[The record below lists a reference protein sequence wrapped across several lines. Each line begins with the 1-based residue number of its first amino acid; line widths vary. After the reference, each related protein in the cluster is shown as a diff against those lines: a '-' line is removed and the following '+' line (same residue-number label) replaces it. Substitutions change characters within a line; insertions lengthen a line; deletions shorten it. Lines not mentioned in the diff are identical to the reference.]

1 MKSLTIRTALPALL
15 AGALNCLN
23 AQAQTTVVSADPD
36 GNPNGVY
43 VVYSAAVDPASSTT
57 ASNYSLTNATGV
69 TVPITGAALAG
80 DDVTVTLNLGASLQA
95 GQSYGLTINNVM
107 DSSGV
112 YISPNP
118 ATTNFTFGPNITAT
132 FNFDN
137 AGDPLYGTNSLG
149 AAVASTI
156 GDSAAV
162 IPGGFEPGGNM
173 LEMGADIVNHYFDWT
188 VPDLAGGAPIDQ
200 LSASFKMVL
209 GSPINEF
216 GAGEG
221 LSVNWAPDAT
231 NAIGPNEGGP
241 YWDQGGGTGLI
252 VEFHTDNSGAG
263 SLGQGIFVKWGGNSS
278 ANIVLFSPMQPWT
291 NAPATSFSNALD
303 VAFSVVEDG
312 TFNMTYGANVV
323 FTNAMIP
330 GFHAQA
336 GGLVVFASRVGFV
349 AEYCWI
355 DDVAITESQAIG
367 PVRVRT
373 QPADATAPENSSVT
387 FTVGAAGAPPF
398 TYQWFS
404 NAVAIVDA
412 TNAAYSTPLT
422 LYANNGDRYSVAV
435 SNAFSGVL
443 SSNAILTITKDTAGA
458 HALSVGSVDGQSIG
472 VLFDTYIDAAS
483 AGKPANY
490 LVNGGAVSVTAAS
503 ARANIANYGDPEVNY
518 APSYLRTV
526 RLTLASTVAGG
537 YTVTVTSNVL
547 SRTGLRV
554 PQTTLTGTVAAM
566 LDLDLG
572 TYLGSASGDPL
583 TAGEAFSDG
592 ANQIE
597 VLGGG
602 SGMMGIGAS
611 TDTDHGN
618 FAYDAAPRNGNFD
631 VVADATFLT
640 PTDPSAEG
648 GVMARVDPTDVYSPA
663 IAIEVFPAGGNNT
676 YQTAMRASEADDGA
690 SWAATG
696 APANG
701 AAPAQWPNNWLRLRR
716 VGPTFYGYGSADG
729 VEWTLI
735 GLTTQ
740 DTNAFPA
747 VEYVGLLATAS
758 NNDGRLCEA
767 DFSNWGP
774 LSYPGA
780 VVSITNDLRANY
792 TNGQNGSQTFILGAG
807 VSGPNV
813 SPGDLTYQWQRAE
826 PAAPTVFNNILD
838 GTGNSNQYITPLL
851 TVAADNGAE
860 YRCIAFVGD
869 VTTGHAA
876 TSTVAT
882 LTVTLQGAPPYM
894 VSAGADGTFQQITI
908 MFDGA
913 VDGTTVTVPPA
924 TYTITPAAGGSPIG
938 VTGETPVVNSSQ
950 NTVGVVLTLASP
962 LSPGAYYRLSVSG
975 VKDLAGNLIDNTPVP
990 GGKQRL
996 VASWALAYGYLK
1008 FERWQGPDYP
1018 SGTAITI
1025 DDITAVFNGSLYTN
1039 AIGNN
1044 RYPNSPDFVQM
1055 IPISGFPNGS
1065 DFYHPAYT
1073 SAGDVYN
1080 FGAQISGFFVPPTN
1094 GTYQFY
1100 CRGNDG
1106 NAIYVSGD
1114 STLPDPTTVQPVAA
1128 DNQNYTGPTSW
1139 RYSITNVSAGMVNG
1153 AMYNPTPITMKGG
1166 QPYGIVALFQQG
1178 TGGSFIEFTWG
1189 IPGAPTIW
1197 NGDSV
1202 NAGISSSYRIQA
1214 GLVTNTYNIKGTNI
1228 ATYVDPVLSGI
1239 IASGPTD
1246 TTASAGSTATFS
1258 VSASATLR
1266 AGTASVSVPVLYQWA
1281 RNGLSLSG
1289 ATGTSYTT
1297 PVLALA
1303 DNNSVFSVVMSV
1315 AGASFMTLTNSGTL
1329 SVLPSQTPPAFSG
1342 ITRSGNAWTVSFT
1355 NGPSALLWTTNL
1367 QTPLSDW
1374 MIYQA
1379 GPVSPVTIHSTNSSA
1394 FFRLKQ

>member
-15 AGALNCLN
+15 AGALCSLN
-23 AQAQTTVVSADPD
+23 AQAQTTVVSADPL

-43 VVYSAAVDPASSTT
+43 VVYSADVDPASSTT
-57 ASNYSLTNATGV
+57 ASNYSLTNARGV
-69 TVPITGAALAG
+69 TVPITGAVLAG

-95 GQSYGLTINNVM
+95 GQNYGLTINNVM

-112 YISPNP
+112 FISPNP
-118 ATTNFTFGPNITAT
+118 TTTNFTFGPNITAT
-132 FNFDN
+132 FDFDN
-137 AGDPLYGTNSLG
+137 ARDPLYGTNSLG
-149 AAVASTI
+149 AAVATTI

-173 LEMGADIVNHYFDWT
+173 LEMGGDVVNHYCDWT
-188 VPDLAGGAPIDQ
+188 VPDLASGAPIDQ
-200 LSASFKMVL
+200 LSVSFKMVL

-221 LSVNWAPDAT
+221 LSVNWAPNAAA
-231 NAIGPNEGGP
+231 AIGPNEGGP

-291 NAPATSFSNALD
+291 NAPATAFSNALD

-312 TFNMTYGANVV
+312 TFNMTYGTNVV
-323 FTNAMIP
+323 FTNAAIP

-367 PVRVRT
+367 PVLVRT
-373 QPADATAPENSSVT
+373 QPANATAPENSNAT

-398 TYQWFS
+398 TYQWFC
-404 NAVAIVDA
+404 NAVAIAGA
-412 TNAAYSTPLT
+412 TNAAYTAPLT
-422 LYANNGDRYSVAV
+422 LYANNGDRYSVAI
-435 SNAFSGVL
+435 SNAFSGTLSTAAVL
-443 SSNAILTITKDTAGA
+443 TVIKDTVGA
-458 HALSVGSVDGQSIG
+458 LPVSVGSVDGQSIG
-472 VLFDTYIDAAS
+472 VLFNTYVDPAS
-483 AGKPANY
+483 AGNSANY
-490 LVNGGAVSVTAAS
+490 LVNGGAVSVISAS
-503 ARANIANYGDPEVNY
+503 ARTSLANYGDPEANY

-526 RLTLASTVAGG
+526 RLDLGSTVAGG
-537 YTVTVTSNVL
+537 YTVTVRSNVL

-554 PQTTLTGTVAAM
+554 PQTVLTGTVAGM
-566 LDLDLG
+566 LDVDLG
-572 TYLGSASGDPL
+572 APGADPL
-583 TAGEAFSDG
+583 AAGEAFSDG
-592 ANQIE
+592 ANRIE

-602 SGMMGIGAS
+602 SEMMQVGSGFSDA
-611 TDTDHGN
+611 GN
-618 FAYDAAPRNGNFD
+618 FAYYATPRTDNFD

-640 PTDPSAEG
+640 PTETSATG
-648 GVMARVDPTDVYSPA
+648 CLMARVDPTDPQSPA
-663 IAIEVFPAGGNNT
+663 IAVEVFPAAGNNT
-676 YQTAMRASEADDGA
+676 YQTAMRASQAADGT
-690 SWAATG
+690 SWAAVS

-716 VGPTFYGYGSADG
+716 VGPTFYGYASADG

-735 GLTTQ
+735 GQVAPDMTT
-740 DTNAFPA
+740 FPPT
-747 VEYVGLLATAS
+747 EYVGLMAS
-758 NNDGRLCEA
+758 ACNNDGRLCEA

-774 LSYPGA
+774 LSFTGA

-813 SPGDLTYQWQRAE
+813 SPDDLTYQWQRAE

-838 GTGNSNQYITPLL
+838 GTGNSDQYTTPLL
-851 TVAADNGAE
+851 TVAADNGAQ

-876 TSTVAT
+876 TSTVAR

-894 VSAGADGTFQQITI
+894 VSADADGTFQQITI
-908 MFDGA
+908 MFDGP

-938 VTGETPVVNSSQ
+938 VTSETPVTDSSQ
-950 NTVGVVLTLASP
+950 NAVGVVLTLASP
-962 LSPGAYYRLSVSG
+962 LSPGAHYTLSVSG

-990 GGKQRL
+990 GGRQRV
-996 VASWALAYGYLK
+996 VASWALAYGFLK

-1039 AIGNN
+1039 ANGNN
-1044 RYPNSPDFVQM
+1044 RYPNSPDFAQM

-1065 DFYHPAYT
+1065 DFYHPAST

-1139 RYSITNVSAGMVNG
+1139 LYSITNVSGGTVNG
-1153 AMYNPTPITMKGG
+1153 AMYHPTPLTMRGG
-1166 QPYGIVALFQQG
+1166 QLYGIVALLQQG

-1202 NAGISSSYRIQA
+1202 NAGISSSYRLQA
-1214 GLVTNTYNIKGTNI
+1214 GLVTNTYNIRGTNI
-1228 ATYVDPVLSGI
+1228 ATYVDPVQSVI
-1239 IASGPTD
+1239 TATGPTND
-1246 TTASAGSTATFS
+1246 TAFAGSTASFS
-1258 VSASATLR
+1258 VSASAVLS
-1266 AGTASVSVPVLYQWA
+1266 AGNASVTVPVLYQWA
-1281 RNGLSLSG
+1281 KNGVNLSG
-1289 ATGTSYTT
+1289 ATGASYTT

-1315 AGASFMTLTNSGTL
+1315 AGASFMTITNSATL
-1329 SVLPSQTPPAFSG
+1329 TVLPSKVLPAFSG
-1342 ITRSGNAWTVSFT
+1342 FSRSGKVLTFSFT
-1355 NGPSALLWTTNL
+1355 GSTSELLWTTNL
-1367 QTPLSDW
+1367 HTPLSNW
-1374 MIYQA
+1374 MIYEG
-1379 GPVSPVTIHSTNSSA
+1379 GPVSPVTITDTNSGA
-1394 FFRLKQ
+1394 FFLLKQ